1 MSAAQINH
9 EHVCGTDISVFNPFT
24 LYRVLIEGPL
34 SLELS
39 LKGTAWGFVTQD
51 QPRRRPI
58 TRALQVHSSPVV
70 VTKTVFISYWD
81 EGRVGHRGMWRKGK
95 SSDENGIISG
105 KENLV
110 CEIFI
115 SFSLNFLF
123 QVQL

>member
-1 MSAAQINH
+1 MEQI
-9 EHVCGTDISVFNPFT
+9 SLF
-24 LYRVLIEGPL
+24 LIRSHCTGFLLRGPL

-51 QPRRRPI
+51 QPRPRPI
-58 TRALQVHSSPVV
+58 TRALQVHSPPVV

-110 CEIFI
+110 I